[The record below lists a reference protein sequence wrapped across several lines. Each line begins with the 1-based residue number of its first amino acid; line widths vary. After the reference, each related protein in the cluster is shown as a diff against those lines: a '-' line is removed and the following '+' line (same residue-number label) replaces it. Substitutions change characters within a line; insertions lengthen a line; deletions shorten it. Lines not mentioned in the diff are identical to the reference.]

1 MLHAKTRG
9 SSRSDRDD
17 RTHYGRR
24 LLKRL
29 LQEALRAQRVRAE
42 LDGDRSDHIE
52 QLIEDLE
59 EHIGLVER
67 GEAVP
72 DPDRFRHWLD
82 SVSGIPAG
90 SPYQWRLASRRSQAP
105 LRPLASAKGTR
116 TVSDSIQEHKKI
128 PGKIA

>member
-1 MLHAKTRG
+1 MFNTKTRG

-17 RTHYGRR
+17 RTHKGRL

-29 LQEALRAQRVRAE
+29 LQEALRAHRVRAE

-52 QLIEDLE
+52 QLIEDIE
-59 EHIGLVER
+59 EHIGLIER

-72 DPDRFRHWLD
+72 DPDRFRRWLD

-90 SPYQWRLASRRSQAP
+90 SPYQWRLASRRSLAP

-116 TVSDSIQEHKKI
+116 IVSDSRQEPKKI
-128 PGKIA
+128 PVKIA